1 MIKKQPRKNASIPRE
16 GYIAALDLAKEM
28 LAGHHKLKAME
39 LEEGP
44 GHFTKFEAIA
54 RTVTSILRR
63 NDKGRVVIEYDPAD
77 DRVKF
82 YELFPETETEQP
94 GGNSMTDERVRMTK
108 TYAEL
113 ADMTLTAFM
122 EQKNP
127 DRMAELADIYLAFAE
142 RDDETEPTQI
152 QSDCRKVAERM
163 EQKMLEE
170 MYGGPESKPMQFVF
184 PYLAARQI
192 AEEGRK
198 KEREAKIYHVPL

>member
-1 MIKKQPRKNASIPRE
+1 MRS
-16 GYIAALDLAKEM
+16 
-28 LAGHHKLKAME
+28 
-39 LEEGP
+39 
-44 GHFTKFEAIA
+44 
-54 RTVTSILRR
+54 
-63 NDKGRVVIEYDPAD
+63 
-77 DRVKF
+77 
-82 YELFPETETEQP
+82 
-94 GGNSMTDERVRMTK
+94 
-108 TYAEL
+108 YAEL
-113 ADMTLTAFM
+113 AYAALAEFA
-122 EQKNP
+122 EQEDP

-142 RDDETEPTQI
+142 RDDETEPAQI